1 MESDAFFMS
10 LARVGEE
17 SGCSPEDVAE
27 AKFIL
32 EQNSIQVKLSSMH
45 IEGVALHV
53 DRNSQERLEQV
64 TVS

>member
-10 LARVGEE
+10 LARIGEE

-32 EQNSIQVKLSSMH
+32 KQNGIQVKLSSMH
-45 IEGVALHV
+45 IQCVALLV
-53 DRNSQERLEQV
+53 ARSSQERMEQV